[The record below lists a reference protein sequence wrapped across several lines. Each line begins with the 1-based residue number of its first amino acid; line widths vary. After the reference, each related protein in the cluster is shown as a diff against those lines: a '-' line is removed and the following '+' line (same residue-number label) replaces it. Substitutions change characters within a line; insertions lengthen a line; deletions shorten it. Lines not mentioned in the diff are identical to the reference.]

1 LASCPAGCGRALCRV
16 SAKPCSQF
24 NVQELRF
31 SIPSSVSVCLIRHH
45 SSLFSWQN
53 RSILTGTDKA
63 GSEEISARKTL
74 EHSEIKR
81 TNDAHSVVGD
91 GAACEILDY
100 TAFVKCKPGRVRVDV
115 DRDNLS
121 CHGCG
126 ERSLVEERNFL
137 LTACEKTSARSTF
150 PMFIPS
156 LSWQTFVFLV

>member
-1 LASCPAGCGRALCRV
+1 VPNPAV
-16 SAKPCSQF
+16 NF
-24 NVQELRF
+24 QELRF

-63 GSEEISARKTL
+63 GPEEISARKTL

-126 ERSLVEERNFL
+126 ERSLVEERDLL
-137 LTACEKTSARSTF
+137 LTACEKTPA
-150 PMFIPS
+150 
-156 LSWQTFVFLV
+156 